1 MNRAS
6 SLLEGLG
13 VEFETQR
20 SALRIRG
27 IDLGPPPE
35 PVRQL
40 TGDELDRLKKG
51 IEEVLVQIK
60 TTDGLE
66 MRS

>member
-1 MNRAS
+1 
-6 SLLEGLG
+6 

-20 SALRIRG
+20 AALRIRG

-40 TGDELDRLKKG
+40 REEELEALRSGVVRL
-51 IEEVLVQIK
+51 IEELRNVSV
-60 TTDGLE
+60 
-66 MRS
+66 

>member
-1 MNRAS
+1 MNRGS
-6 SLLEGLG
+6 SLLRNTG

-20 SALRIRG
+20 AALRIRG

-40 TGDELDRLKKG
+40 REEELERLRSG
-51 IEEVLVQIK
+51 VLRLTEEL
-60 TTDGLE
+60 
-66 MRS
+66 RSVAL